1 MYFLENDEAVVA
13 FNNSEY
19 GNVYQREMTVAE
31 HEEGKRLYD
40 EAAEFFKE
48 FIGQAWTVP
57 VLERLLSK
65 IRHNNAYDLVD
76 NTLTA
81 EGVVND
87 ALARYVDVYVSNDS
101 GISIL
106 ITLSEHDVEDDVVG
120 KVHMYSCYNQ
130 DIRGLDYS
138 YEDLDLNTEY
148 QVVTAKDIA
157 DGILKQLD

>member
-1 MYFLENDEAVVA
+1 MYLLENDEAVVA

-31 HEEGKRLYD
+31 HEEGKRLYH

-65 IRHNNAYDLVD
+65 VRHNNAYDLVD

-81 EGVVND
+81 DGVVND
-87 ALARYVDVYVSNDS
+87 ALTRYVDVYVSNDS

-106 ITLSEHDVEDDVVG
+106 VTLSEHNVEDDVVG

-130 DIRGLDYS
+130 DISGLDYS
-138 YEDLDLNTEY
+138 YESMDLNTEY
-148 QVVTAKDIA
+148 QVVTANDIA
-157 DGILKQLD
+157 EGILTQLD

>member
-1 MYFLENDEAVVA
+1 MYLLENDEAVVA

-48 FIGQAWTVP
+48 FIGEAWTIP

-65 IRHNNAYDLVD
+65 VRHNSMYDLMD
-76 NTLTA
+76 RTLTA
-81 EGVVND
+81 TEVVND
-87 ALARYVDVYVSNDS
+87 ELARYVDVYVSNDS

-106 ITLSEHDVEDDVVG
+106 VTLSEHNVEEDVVG
-120 KVHMYSCYNQ
+120 KVHLYSCYNQ
-130 DIRGLDYS
+130 DISGLDYS

-148 QVVTAKDIA
+148 QVVTANDIA
-157 DGILKQLD
+157 EGILTQLD